1 MVESAQTGNSVSLES
16 SGKEPRPKLDFSKHI
31 NELAHAYQMI
41 LEKDPHQPKALAAMS
56 LIALASHQTQAAIK
70 MAAAAV
76 AEAPRISA
84 AWIVLGQALKSSRNF
99 AAAEEA
105 YRKAIQLDGMD
116 SLARRGLGDLMI
128 ATGRPGEAIHE
139 FELALRRQPNLVSA
153 LYGWGSALA
162 YMGRNQEALERYDKA
177 LSLAPRLAE
186 AEFAAGFVLAKL
198 GRENE
203 AERRY
208 RRAIQDR
215 PDFAAAWMNLGC
227 LLRDRGN
234 ELYAEAALQR
244 AVTLRPDMISGWMH
258 LATLEEERKHP
269 EKDEEYLRRA
279 LALDPD
285 RVETLMAWCHFRAH
299 EKDLAGAWQW
309 LRWTY
314 ARNCDYDEAVNMHGI
329 LLHMEGRFDEAIE
342 VFQRAE
348 ALGCKAAASNR
359 GNSLLD
365 LGRME
370 EALAA
375 QQLAVERDPQSPGAQ
390 YNLALTQL
398 RLGHWRQGWPGYEA
412 RWRFREVHRMPRV
425 FRQPRWQGE
434 PLDGQGVLLH
444 AEQGLGDTIQFC
456 RYAMLVAARGG
467 YPILQVQHATE
478 RLMHSLAVIQA
489 RLGQTAAM
497 GKNPPRFEYE
507 CPLMSL
513 PAVFGTTMETVP
525 WNGAYLGADLALARA
540 RRQLLPSRNH
550 GPRVGLAWA
559 GNPKYKADRQRS
571 TRIETFLPLLHSAG
585 ATWIALQKG
594 EAADQLAGL
603 PGDVFVYDGSR
614 RDEDLA
620 ETAAVISGLDLIV
633 TTDTCIAHLAGAM
646 GKPVWTMLPYLS
658 DWRWMQ
664 EIETSPWYPTM
675 RLFRQTTKDDWAG
688 VVERLIGA
696 FEHEYAAEFAYA
708 AA

>member
-1 MVESAQTGNSVSLES
+1 
-16 SGKEPRPKLDFSKHI
+16 
-31 NELAHAYQMI
+31 
-41 LEKDPHQPKALAAMS
+41 
-56 LIALASHQTQAAIK
+56 
-70 MAAAAV
+70 
-76 AEAPRISA
+76 
-84 AWIVLGQALKSSRNF
+84 
-99 AAAEEA
+99 
-105 YRKAIQLDGMD
+105 
-116 SLARRGLGDLMI
+116 
-128 ATGRPGEAIHE
+128 
-139 FELALRRQPNLVSA
+139 
-153 LYGWGSALA
+153 
-162 YMGRNQEALERYDKA
+162 
-177 LSLAPRLAE
+177 
-186 AEFAAGFVLAKL
+186 
-198 GRENE
+198 
-203 AERRY
+203 
-208 RRAIQDR
+208 
-215 PDFAAAWMNLGC
+215 
-227 LLRDRGN
+227 
-234 ELYAEAALQR
+234 
-244 AVTLRPDMISGWMH
+244 
-258 LATLEEERKHP
+258 
-269 EKDEEYLRRA
+269 
-279 LALDPD
+279 
-285 RVETLMAWCHFRAH
+285 
-299 EKDLAGAWQW
+299 
-309 LRWTY
+309 
-314 ARNCDYDEAVNMHGI
+314 
-329 LLHMEGRFDEAIE
+329 
-342 VFQRAE
+342 
-348 ALGCKAAASNR
+348 
-359 GNSLLD
+359 
-365 LGRME
+365 
-370 EALAA
+370 
-375 QQLAVERDPQSPGAQ
+375 
-390 YNLALTQL
+390 
-398 RLGHWRQGWPGYEA
+398 
-412 RWRFREVHRMPRV
+412 
-425 FRQPRWQGE
+425 
-434 PLDGQGVLLH
+434 
-444 AEQGLGDTIQFC
+444 
-456 RYAMLVAARGG
+456 
-467 YPILQVQHATE
+467 
-478 RLMHSLAVIQA
+478 
-489 RLGQTAAM
+489 M